1 MRVDPDVDPARID
14 LANPD
19 SYVERVPFEWFAWL
33 RRNQPVSWQDEPTPN
48 HGFWTVTRHRDV
60 AAVVNDPATFS
71 SARGVTL
78 EEMLPDELEARRSMM
93 ETDPPRHSRMRRIV
107 SPLFSRRSIGEYEG
121 FCREL
126 ARGVVER
133 ALHREEFDFVEE
145 VSRQLPIRVL
155 ARVLGVPDDDVDRLI
170 DWGDQ
175 MIGNMDP
182 EFTDAVVGRD
192 DTSAYRL
199 LPFRSPAAAE
209 LTGYGHALAG
219 LRRADP
225 RNDLVSKLVHAEVDG
240 QGLTRAEFDNFFSLL
255 VVAGNETTRHT
266 ISHGI
271 LALIR
276 QPAQLRRLAR
286 TPELIPF
293 AVEEMLRYGSVT
305 MQFRRT
311 ASRDVEL
318 GGRRIHAGD
327 KVVAWFIAAD
337 YDEEVFAVPER
348 FDPARDPNPHFAFG
362 ARGPHFCLG
371 APLARMEIKVLLEE
385 LLPRLCGIEQT
396 GPAAR
401 LRSNFINGVK
411 HLPVR
416 VKPA

>member
-1 MRVDPDVDPARID
+1 MRVDPGVDPGEID

-33 RRNQPVSWQDEPTPN
+33 RRNQPVSWHPEPPPN
-48 HGFWTVTRHRDV
+48 HGFWAVTRHRDV

-133 ALHREEFDFVEE
+133 TLPREEFDFVEE

-155 ARVLGVPDDDVDRLI
+155 ARVLGVPDDEVDRLI

-182 EFTDAVVGRD
+182 EFTQAVVGRD

-209 LTGYGHALAG
+209 LTAYGHALAG
-219 LRRADP
+219 LRRDDP

-240 QGLTRAEFDNFFSLL
+240 QRLTRPEFDNFFSLL

-266 ISHGI
+266 ISHGM

-276 QPAQLRRLAR
+276 EPEQLRRLAAA
-286 TPELIPF
+286 PELIPF

-311 ASRDVEL
+311 ASRDTEL
-318 GGRRIHAGD
+318 GGRRIRAGD

-337 YDEEVFAVPER
+337 YDEEVFASPDR

-385 LLPRLCGIEQT
+385 LLPRLAGVEQT

-416 VKPA
+416 VKLA

>member
-1 MRVDPDVDPARID
+1 MRVDPGVDPGEID

-33 RRNQPVSWQDEPTPN
+33 RRNQPVSWQPEPPPN
-48 HGFWTVTRHRDV
+48 HGFWAVTRHRDV

-107 SPLFSRRSIGEYEG
+107 SPLFSRRSIGEYEA

-133 ALHREEFDFVEE
+133 ALPREEFDFVEE

-155 ARVLGVPDDDVDRLI
+155 ARVLGVPDDEVDRLI

-182 EFTDAVVGRD
+182 EFTQAVVGRD

-209 LTGYGHALAG
+209 LTAYGHALAG
-219 LRRADP
+219 LRRDDP

-240 QGLTRAEFDNFFSLL
+240 QRLTRPEFDNFFSLL

-266 ISHGI
+266 ISHGM

-276 QPAQLRRLAR
+276 EPEQLRRLAAA
-286 TPELIPF
+286 PELIPF

-311 ASRDVEL
+311 ATRDTEL
-318 GGRRIHAGD
+318 AGRRIRAGD

-337 YDEEVFAVPER
+337 YDEEVFASPDR

-362 ARGPHFCLG
+362 SRGPHFCLG

-385 LLPRLCGIEQT
+385 LLPRLAGVEQT

-416 VKPA
+416 VKLA